1 VPHVV
6 LRCLYPLS
14 RDFSFALRRAYHLA
28 PMQTAYPESVNEK
41 IGKVMTGAF
50 FTALAAFSFGVYLAG
65 TIRHVDGFYLVGT
78 VFWGALPIFG
88 MSWTRRAVPSLLTAK
103 YTTSEMAK
111 RSARQLV
118 LFCLCFALNSV
129 TFGLEV
135 MGAIRYSSDG
145 FYLFSACFLGILT
158 CVWFFCVHGE
168 ARRLTSTLV

>member
-14 RDFSFALRRAYHLA
+14 RDVSFALHRTYRLA
-28 PMQTAYPESVNEK
+28 TIQTAYAESVNEK
-41 IGKVMTGAF
+41 IGKVMTDAF
-50 FTALAAFSFGVYLAG
+50 FAALAAFLFGVCLAG
-65 TIRHVDGFYLVGT
+65 TIKHVDGFYLVGT
-78 VFWGALPIFG
+78 AFWGALPIFG
-88 MSWTRRAVPSLLTAK
+88 MFWTRRAVRSLLTAK

-135 MGAIRYSSDG
+135 MAAIRYSSDG
-145 FYLFSACFLGILT
+145 LYLFSACFLGILT
-158 CVWFFCVHGE
+158 WVWFFRVHGE
-168 ARRLTSTLV
+168 ARRLTTALV